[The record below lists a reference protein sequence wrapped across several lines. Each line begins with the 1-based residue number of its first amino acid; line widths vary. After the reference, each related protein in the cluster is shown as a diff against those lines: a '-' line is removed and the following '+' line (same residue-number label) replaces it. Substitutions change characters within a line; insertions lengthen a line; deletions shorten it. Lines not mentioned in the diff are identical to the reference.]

1 MNRDDCVVSGLRR
14 SLSEGSLLQEPRSP
28 RFLSDSTIHRLTR
41 PPNWDLN
48 PAPCPPSIHTLK
60 KQLTREGGS
69 LHHMLLFLNG
79 TKVEPG
85 PAQIRPAQDGPEL
98 RRSDQKCDYWGNV
111 MNLVLSEGARVHEE
125 VCLHWLTV
133 LFLSFYLSDGLAVF
147 RHFLRSE
154 FSDENLDF
162 WLAVERFK
170 KTRSANKMA
179 TRAAKIYD
187 EFIST
192 TAGRQV
198 NVDSSVRES
207 TYQRLR
213 PEVNPASFQLAQDQ
227 IFSLMETDSY
237 PRFLRSPASA
247 PPRWL
252 GCGPVLA

>member
-1 MNRDDCVVSGLRR
+1 FLFALRSTHHSHHFRAADVR
-14 SLSEGSLLQEPRSP
+14 SR
-28 RFLSDSTIHRLTR
+28 
-41 PPNWDLN
+41 
-48 PAPCPPSIHTLK
+48 
-60 KQLTREGGS
+60 
-69 LHHMLLFLNG
+69 LLFLRQPDR
-79 TKVEPG
+79 V
-85 PAQIRPAQDGPEL
+85 RD
-98 RRSDQKCDYWGNV
+98 
-111 MNLVLSEGARVHEE
+111 LVLSEGARVHEE

-237 PRFLRSPASA
+237 PRFLRSRLYAH
-247 PPRWL
+247 
-252 GCGPVLA
+252 VIKKK